1 MGKMNGSADACM
13 ITVFTGDLTKQ
24 SGCQEPESF
33 PAEILI
39 QGQELCITAFKS
51 FGQSIFEQLA
61 MAWLGW

>member
-1 MGKMNGSADACM
+1 MNGSADACM

-33 PAEILI
+33 PAEVLN

-51 FGQSIFEQLA
+51 FRESTFEQLA